1 MTRAAD
7 SRGHRVTHMGGQDWI
22 LSWTTDRKY
31 AGSRLRFPRV
41 FQRIADEYGAR
52 RFAKKWGLLP
62 LRCKVGPLQC
72 ALCRL
77 DLHGKKFK

>member
-7 SRGHRVTHMGGQDWI
+7 SRGHRVRQVDGGEWVI
-22 LSWTTDRKY
+22 SWTVDHKY
-31 AGSRLRFPRV
+31 AGSRLRHPRGH
-41 FQRIADEYGAR
+41 RRYTDEYGAR